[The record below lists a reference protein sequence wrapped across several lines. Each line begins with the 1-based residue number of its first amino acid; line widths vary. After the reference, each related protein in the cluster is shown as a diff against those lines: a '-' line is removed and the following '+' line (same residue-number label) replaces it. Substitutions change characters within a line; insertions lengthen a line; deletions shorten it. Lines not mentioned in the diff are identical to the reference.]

1 MKIIIIL
8 LISLFLGFI
17 IGFYTNIIYPILEE
31 IYQEKE
37 SKVLHNH
44 LSDNSN
50 HLSDNSNHLSDNSNH
65 LSDNSNHSH
74 KPIEVSKI
82 GPIPSV
88 NLIINNDSSGWNLQ
102 IISENF
108 KLTPE
113 NVNFEHIPNEGHIHF
128 YIDGK
133 KITRIYSEWYNLP
146 SKWVPENSKEFK
158 ITLSTNDH
166 RDYTFNGN
174 VISDIKEINS
184 K

>member
-37 SKVLHNH
+37 SKVLH
-44 LSDNSN
+44 
-50 HLSDNSNHLSDNSNH
+50 NH